1 MAPRANGKG
10 YSKLSLVSCAVAL
23 YPATSSSGR
32 VHLHTLNRPTGHRV
46 KRQFIDPQTGD
57 PLENDEQVKGY
68 EVGKGSY
75 ILIDD
80 EALEAIRHERASC
93 RS

>member
-1 MAPRANGKG
+1 MALRANGKG

-32 VHLHTLNRPTGHRV
+32 VHFDTLNRATGYRI
-46 KRQFIDPQTGD
+46 KRQFVDPQTGE
-57 PLENDEQVKGY
+57 PVESNEQVKGY

-80 EALEAIRHERASC
+80 EELEAIQRERASF